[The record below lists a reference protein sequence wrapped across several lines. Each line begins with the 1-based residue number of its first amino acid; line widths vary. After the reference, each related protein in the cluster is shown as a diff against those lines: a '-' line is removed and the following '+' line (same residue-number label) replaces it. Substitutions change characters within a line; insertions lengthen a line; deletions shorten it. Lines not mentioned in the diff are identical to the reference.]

1 MRCRGQ
7 WAARRASRRRGESE
21 ARTAPAAA
29 AMMLGR
35 QIPIADETAQRRHAP
50 EPARPVTVL
59 ISAVTSI
66 PRMGIASGGN
76 AGAEMTAPRGG
87 TDEGADGARRSPLAM
102 PVGNAAEGAG
112 AANRA
117 RCPTEDTA

>member
-1 MRCRGQ
+1 
-7 WAARRASRRRGESE
+7 
-21 ARTAPAAA
+21 
-29 AMMLGR
+29 MMLGR

-66 PRMGIASGGN
+66 PRMGIAGGGN

-87 TDEGADGARRSPLAM
+87 TDEGANGARRSPLAM
-102 PVGNAAEGAG
+102 PVGTAAECAG
-112 AANRA
+112 TANRA
-117 RCPTEDTA
+117 RGAQQRTRRNPPG